1 MWNTQYE
8 TMKKITNLKVNFP
21 TYFSREVRDL
31 ILKLL
36 KRNPNERITL
46 NDVRKHPWI
55 KKYNK
60 NI

>member
-1 MWNTQYE
+1 
-8 TMKKITNLKVNFP
+8 MKKITNLKVNFP
-21 TYFSREVRDL
+21 TFFSREVRDL